1 MGKFMK
7 YVQHVV
13 LGAIIFCFFTFNTVG
28 TAQTDP
34 LDVTLSNVNQSM
46 QKMTTF
52 SAKFK
57 QIKNFRILTSPMLLE
72 GSIYINRTPFKLA
85 WNIEKPIG
93 YTAIISEDKLLQWD
107 KETNHTKE
115 YKFSDNPILGM
126 IAKTYHDIL
135 LGDFSGISKEC
146 DISIDEPAYTI
157 NVIPKTNSNMSK
169 AVSRIIFVFNKDF
182 CYLVSISI
190 DEPGGNSTIIDF
202 SDIKLN
208 SAIPEKAWIA
218 GNDS

>member
-1 MGKFMK
+1 MGKFMR
-7 YVQHVV
+7 YRQTVFITFV
-13 LGAIIFCFFTFNTVG
+13 IIYSIMFSSISAPQPNPMEETL
-28 TAQTDP
+28 AQ
-34 LDVTLSNVNQSM
+34 VNESM
-46 QKMTTF
+46 KQMTTF

-57 QIKNFRILTSPMLLE
+57 QVKKFRILASPMLLE
-72 GSIYINRTPFKLA
+72 GSIYINRSPFKLS

-93 YTAIISEDKLLQWD
+93 YTAVISDDKLMQYD
-107 KETNHTKE
+107 KETDQTKE
-115 YKFSDNPILGM
+115 YKFSDNPMLGM

-146 DISIDEPAYTI
+146 DITVDKDAYTI
-157 NVIPKTNSNMSK
+157 NVTPLSESNMRK
-169 AVSRIIFVFNKDF
+169 AVSKITFVFNQDF

-190 DEPGGNSTIIDF
+190 DEPGDNSTVIDF

-208 SAIPEKAWIA
+208 SIIPEKAWIA